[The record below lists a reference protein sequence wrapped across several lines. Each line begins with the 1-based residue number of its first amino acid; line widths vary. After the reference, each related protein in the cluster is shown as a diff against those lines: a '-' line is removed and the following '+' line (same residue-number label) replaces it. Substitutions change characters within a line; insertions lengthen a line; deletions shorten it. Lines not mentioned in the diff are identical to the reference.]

1 MGKTELLFS
10 RNMEASIQSTIKEVW
25 GVQNIQ
31 HHDKYL
37 GLPSFVGKSRFQS
50 FKAIKDRVWAKLQGW
65 KEKLLSQA
73 GREVLIKAVVQAIP
87 TYTMSCFQLPKGF
100 CKDLEGMFARFWWG
114 QRDQER
120 RLHWLKWS
128 TLCQSKFK
136 GGMGFRDLE
145 SFNLALLAKQGWR
158 LLHSHGSLFTAVFK
172 AKYFPNSD
180 FLSSA
185 LGSKPSYVWRSI
197 YAAKAVVQAGSL
209 WRIGQGDK
217 IKVRTDH

>member
-1 MGKTELLFS
+1 
-10 RNMEASIQSTIKEVW
+10 
-25 GVQNIQ
+25 
-31 HHDKYL
+31 
-37 GLPSFVGKSRFQS
+37 
-50 FKAIKDRVWAKLQGW
+50 
-65 KEKLLSQA
+65 
-73 GREVLIKAVVQAIP
+73 
-87 TYTMSCFQLPKGF
+87 MSCFQLPKGF

-136 GGMGFRDLE
+136 GE
-145 SFNLALLAKQGWR
+145 GWR

-185 LGSKPSYVWRSI
+185 LGSKPSYVWRSL
-197 YAAKAVVQAGSL
+197 YAAKAVLKAGSL

-217 IKVRTDH
+217 IKVRTDHWLADPSPRKVIS